1 MMQPGRAGNTNCVG
15 QAGPRRRRVKL
26 AGWNS
31 GDALTAGDEHHACT
45 RRGTKQP
52 ARYHWAQ
59 WRCPAW
65 PKARLKFNFTPRAF
79 AALQSKRKRPLQ
91 PLGKARVHVDELLA
105 GPGAELRIPRV
116 GVDEEIIGDVESHGR
131 AAWVGLLVL
140 VKAPPL
146 ISARGRARSR
156 DRVAARAE
164 SGYAAPAPVRFHS
177 LSVFIVTRIGKPG
190 GPMFSATIFPAFA
203 RVPRRTRLSGGAP
216 AATASRTL
224 MRAFAIAAACFGGN
238 PSGQLAGFSA
248 SPTTSVSESNSVR
261 GCGAVSRTAVSSSPS
276 SVLRASSSAMTLSRS
291 LSACDSEGDG
301 FLGSLSLVWVARRQR
316 SITLLGWLSLRR
328 LVPSRPERHAPIS
341 GLVITSRSA
350 QRSCLES
357 GFWLEP
363 CSSALASYSSQRSLN
378 SRMRCLLSLFQAVTP
393 TVSIASSV
401 MTISAA
407 PIPIQS
413 SQVVSP
419 LTRRRHSR
427 PWLRTF
433 CLRSSSPGVVRASRR
448 SRW

>member
-190 GPMFSATIFPAFA
+190 GPMFSAIFPSAL
-203 RVPRRTRLSGGAP
+203 P
-216 AATASRTL
+216 TL
-224 MRAFAIAAACFGGN
+224 
-238 PSGQLAGFSA
+238 
-248 SPTTSVSESNSVR
+248 
-261 GCGAVSRTAVSSSPS
+261 AV
-276 SVLRASSSAMTLSRS
+276 
-291 LSACDSEGDG
+291 
-301 FLGSLSLVWVARRQR
+301 
-316 SITLLGWLSLRR
+316 
-328 LVPSRPERHAPIS
+328 
-341 GLVITSRSA
+341 
-350 QRSCLES
+350 
-357 GFWLEP
+357 
-363 CSSALASYSSQRSLN
+363 ALASVWLRAWSAFPRLRLVVLGGVGSSSDGGAKANLV
-378 SRMRCLLSLFQAVTP
+378 MLAVT
-393 TVSIASSV
+393 
-401 MTISAA
+401 
-407 PIPIQS
+407 
-413 SQVVSP
+413 
-419 LTRRRHSR
+419 
-427 PWLRTF
+427 
-433 CLRSSSPGVVRASRR
+433 RS
-448 SRW
+448 